1 MRSREDFD
9 KIANEIFF
17 PIYEVIAQDA
27 IRILGRKNGV
37 CLDVGCG
44 GGHLGL
50 SVAKASDM
58 RITLMDV
65 KEDALQ
71 IANNRIKDWSLEGR
85 TSTLVSDVRKINLP
99 DNGFDLIISR
109 GSIGFWGDRDEM
121 KQAFAEIYRVLAP
134 NGMTYVGKGFGSV
147 ELRAKI
153 TAEMKVAHP
162 EWPQCVIDATNGFGA
177 EDYADFLKEL
187 GIPAEII
194 NDDRGVWI
202 MMKKT
207 AQSCF

>member
-1 MRSREDFD
+1 MNSREDFD

-17 PIYEVIAQDA
+17 PIYEVIAQEA
-27 IRILGRKNGV
+27 LGILGRKNGA

-50 SVAKASDM
+50 SVAKASEM
-58 RITLMDV
+58 HITLMDV

-71 IANNRIKDWSLEGR
+71 IANNRIKDWALEGR

-99 DNGFDLIISR
+99 DNCFHLIISR

-134 NGMTYVGKGFGSV
+134 NGMTYIGKGFGSA

-153 TAEMKVAHP
+153 TAEMKVLHP

-187 GIPAEII
+187 GIPAGII

-207 AQSCF
+207 A

>member
-1 MRSREDFD
+1 MNSREDFD

-17 PIYEVIAQDA
+17 PIYEVIAQEA
-27 IRILGRKNGV
+27 LGVLGRKNGV

-65 KEDALQ
+65 KEDAII
-71 IANNRIKDWSLEGR
+71 IAKNRIKEWELEGR
-85 TSTLVSDVRKINLP
+85 TSTIVSDVREINLP
-99 DNGFDLIISR
+99 DNSFDLITSR
-109 GSIGFWGDRDEM
+109 GSIGFWGSRDEM

-134 NGMTYVGKGFGSV
+134 NGMTFIGKGFGSA
-147 ELRAKI
+147 ELKAKI
-153 TAEMKVAHP
+153 TAQMKVLHP
-162 EWPQCVIDATNGFGA
+162 EWPQCVIDASNGFGV

-187 GIPAEII
+187 RIPAKII
-194 NDDRGVWI
+194 NDDRGIWI

-207 AQSCF
+207 A

>member
-27 IRILGRKNGV
+27 LRILGRKNGA
-37 CLDVGCG
+37 CLDVGSG

-58 RITLMDV
+58 QITLLDV
-65 KEDALQ
+65 KEDAIQ
-71 IANNRIKDWSLEGR
+71 IANNRIKDWALEGR
-85 TSTLVSDVRKINLP
+85 ASTLISDVRKINLP
-99 DNGFDLIISR
+99 DNRFDLIISR
-109 GSIGFWGDRDEM
+109 GSIGFWGDKDEM
-121 KQAFAEIYRVLAP
+121 KQSFAEIYRVLAP
-134 NGMTYVGKGFGSV
+134 NGMTYVGKGFGSA

-162 EWPQCVIDATNGFGA
+162 EWPQCVIEATNGFGA

-207 AQSCF
+207 A

>member
-1 MRSREDFD
+1 MNYREDFD
-9 KIANEIFF
+9 RIANEIFF
-17 PIYEVIAQDA
+17 PIYEVIAQEA
-27 IRILGRKNGV
+27 LKMLGRKSGS

-65 KEDALQ
+65 KEDAIK
-71 IANNRIKDWSLEGR
+71 IANSRIKDWALEGR
-85 TSTLVSDVRKINLP
+85 TSTIISDVREINLP
-99 DNGFDLIISR
+99 DNGFDLITSR
-109 GSIGFWGDRDEM
+109 GSIGFWGGKDEM

-134 NGMTYVGKGFGSV
+134 NGTTFIGKGFGS
-147 ELRAKI
+147 AKLTKQI
-153 TAEMKVAHP
+153 TAQMKVLHP
-162 EWPQCVIDATNGFGA
+162 EWPQCVREASNGYGA
-177 EDYADFLKEL
+177 QDYGEFLNEL

-202 MMKKT
+202 MMRKT
-207 AQSCF
+207 A